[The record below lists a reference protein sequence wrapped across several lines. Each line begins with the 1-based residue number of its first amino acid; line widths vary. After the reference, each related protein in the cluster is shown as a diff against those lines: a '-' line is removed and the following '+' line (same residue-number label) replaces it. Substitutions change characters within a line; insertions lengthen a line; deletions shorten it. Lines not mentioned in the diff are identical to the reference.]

1 MRLGPFCVFCIK
13 FKKKTFLMR
22 ILACCAAVFLSL
34 SAIAQNGII
43 RGTVYEEETGE
54 ALFYANAQVP
64 SVGAVS
70 FTDFD
75 GNFELSLAPGTYSLE
90 LSFLGLAT
98 LIIPDVE
105 VLAGEVTVFENLRLK
120 PATNELMTVTVTASA
135 MRNTESALLD
145 IKKKSATVMDGIS
158 AQNFRKIGDA
168 NAASAVTRVPG
179 VSIQGGKYVFV
190 RGLGDRYTKTQLMS
204 MDIPGLDPDRNSL
217 QMDIFPTNIL
227 QNIVVL
233 KTLTAD
239 MPADFS
245 GGLVNIELV
254 DFPSKKTLNISSSL
268 GFTPGMHLVQGIGH
282 QGSLTDLLGFD
293 SGFRNNPLPSNYIYN
308 GIPNPALDDP
318 VTTELT
324 QGFKPVLAAQT
335 KTMPLN
341 GSLSI
346 SGGNQIKKDNGKTI
360 GYNGSFS
367 YKSNTDFYGSASGDS
382 TRQYEQNF
390 YRKGNL
396 PTQYNLQAD
405 RTQVGSLAINN
416 IFMSGLFGYSIK
428 DDNDKYRFNVM
439 HLQNG
444 ESRTG
449 KFTETSSIEN
459 SFVGSR
465 DNLEYSERSITS
477 ALLNGQHSRQD
488 NKLKIDWRVAPTFSR
503 IADKDIRSTSFRT
516 EDNTFAIAPGETGF
530 PNRIWRNLNEFNLSN
545 RIDVTRTHE
554 VRGRDAK
561 LKYGAS
567 YTFKYRD
574 YEILRYQLRTKSM
587 GNLPTLTGDADALL
601 TDAYIWNTV
610 SDAGTYYSGNY
621 EANNAYQGIQ
631 SNFGAY
637 INEEFNMNA
646 LAKVIVGLRLERYDQ
661 FYTGVDQ
668 QEAAVPGTGINYYLE
683 PVLNNFNL
691 FPTASFIYSVT
702 ENSNLR
708 LGAFR
713 TVARPSFK
721 EKSAAQIEDVLTGI
735 TFIGN
740 LDLVNTN
747 ISNLDAR
754 YEYFLE
760 GGQTIA
766 VSAFY
771 KHFQNPIELVA
782 YSAAAPSNFQPRNVG
797 NATVAGVEFE
807 VRKNLGFLGLEKFE
821 LNSNFSYIYSA
832 VTRDSAEYAARVAS
846 AREGEVISTVR
857 PMQGQSPY
865 MINAGLSYNNI
876 KKGWQGGLFYNVQGE
891 KLYIVGV
898 TDNPDVFEVPFH
910 SLNFNL
916 MKTFGEDRQYQMG
929 INVNNILD
937 DTRDRVFVSYNSF
950 SPYFSRWA
958 PGRTFKLTFRYAL

>member
-1 MRLGPFCVFCIK
+1 MKIK
-13 FKKKTFLMR
+13 ALF
-22 ILACCAAVFLSL
+22 AALLFSLLSY
-34 SAIAQNGII
+34 AQNGII
-43 RGTVYEEETGE
+43 RGTVYEDETNE
-54 ALFYANAQVP
+54 ALFYANAQIP
-64 SVGAVS
+64 STGAVA

-75 GNFELSLAPGTYSLE
+75 GNFELNLEPGTYDLE
-90 LSFLGLAT
+90 ISFLGLAT
-98 LIIPDVE
+98 LTISDVKVE
-105 VLAGEVTVFENLRLK
+105 AGKVTAFENLRLK
-120 PATNELMTVTVTASA
+120 PSTNELMTVTVTASA

-145 IKKKSATVMDGIS
+145 VKKKSATVMDGIS
-158 AQNFRKIGDA
+158 AQNFKRVGDG
-168 NAASAVTRVPG
+168 NAAAAVTRVPG

-239 MPADFS
+239 LPADFS

-254 DFPSKKTLNISSSL
+254 DFPTKKTLNISSSL
-268 GFTPGMHLVQGIGH
+268 GYTPGMHLVEGLGH
-282 QGSLTDLLGFD
+282 QGSVTDFLGFD
-293 SGFRNNPLPSNYIYN
+293 SGFRNNPLPNQYIYE

-318 VTTELT
+318 ITTQLT
-324 QGFKPVLAAQT
+324 EGFKPVLAAQSR
-335 KTMPLN
+335 TMPLN
-341 GSLSI
+341 GTLGI
-346 SGGNQIKKDNGKTI
+346 SGGNQIKKDNGKTV

-367 YKSNTDFYGSASGDS
+367 YKANTDFFGSMTGDS
-382 TRQYEQNF
+382 TRMYEQNF

-396 PTQYNLQAD
+396 PDQYTLQAD
-405 RTQVGSLAINN
+405 RTQIGSLAVSN

-428 DDNDKYRFNVM
+428 DDNDKYRFTMM

-444 ESRTG
+444 ETRTG
-449 KFTETSSIEN
+449 KFIETSSIEN
-459 SFVGSR
+459 SFVGAR

-477 ALLNGQHSRQD
+477 VLFNGQHSRDD
-488 NKLKIDWRVAPTFSR
+488 NKLKIDWRIAPTYSR
-503 IADKDIRSTSFRT
+503 IADKDIRSTSYRT

-530 PNRIWRNLNEFNLSN
+530 PNRIWRNLNEFNLAN
-545 RIDVTRTHE
+545 RIDFTRTHE

-574 YEILRYQLRTKSM
+574 YEILRYQLRAKSL
-587 GNLPTLTGDADALL
+587 GSLPDLTGDADELL
-601 TDAYIWNTV
+601 TDAFIWDVV

-631 SNFGAY
+631 SNLAAY
-637 INEEFNMNA
+637 VNEEFSMNA
-646 LAKVIVGLRLERYDQ
+646 LMKVVVGLRLERYDQ

-668 QEAAVPGTGINYYLE
+668 QEAAAPGTGLNYYYE

-691 FPTASFIYSVT
+691 FPTANFIYSVN

-740 LDLVNTN
+740 LDLQNTIIN
-747 ISNLDAR
+747 NLDAR
-754 YEYFLE
+754 YEYFFE
-760 GGQTIA
+760 GGQTVA
-766 VSAFY
+766 LSGFY
-771 KHFQNPIELVA
+771 KSFTNPIELVA

-797 NATVAGVEFE
+797 NATVAGAEFE
-807 VRKNLGFLGLEKFE
+807 VRKNLGFMGLKNFE
-821 LNSNFSYIYSA
+821 VNSNFSYIYSA

-846 AREGEVISTVR
+846 ARTGEVISEVR

-865 MINAGLSYNNI
+865 MINVGLNYNNP

-898 TDNPDVFEVPFH
+898 ADNPDVYEVPFH

-916 MKTFGEDRQYQMG
+916 LKSFGEERQYQMG
-929 INVNNILD
+929 FAVSNILD
-937 DTRDRVFVSYNSF
+937 DTRDRIFVSYESF

-958 PGRTFKLTFRYAL
+958 PGRTFKLSFRYSL